1 MFRKQ
6 QAYQLIAS
14 AAVLLAGILLALF
27 GQILDIPE
35 MLNIGSVLCLVGVL
49 CMLLVKAFSWLTRT
63 HRRRH

>member
-35 MLNIGSVLCLVGVL
+35 MLNIGAVLCIVGVL
-49 CMLLVKAFSWLTRT
+49 CMLIVKAFGWLTRNR
-63 HRRRH
+63 RRRH